1 MRGKMNKMCLQLSSF
16 WVRGIKN
23 LLQFSCSKAWDIKC
37 YGFEVCCY
45 LIFIQFY
52 DISKSLISKP
62 QFFPIKIQIH
72 AVWGSFNTFMVC
84 ETPHFTKAQQKSVE
98 MITLLREFQIIPV
111 CPTEECSNLA
121 PKVYCFYVSRFR
133 IC

>member
-45 LIFIQFY
+45 LIFISFY

-62 QFFPIKIQIH
+62 QFFPIKIQIY
-72 AVWGSFNTFMVC
+72 ALWGSFNTYGVRD
-84 ETPHFTKAQQKSVE
+84 TPFYNSPAK
-98 MITLLREFQIIPV
+98 
-111 CPTEECSNLA
+111 
-121 PKVYCFYVSRFR
+121 KVLK
-133 IC
+133 